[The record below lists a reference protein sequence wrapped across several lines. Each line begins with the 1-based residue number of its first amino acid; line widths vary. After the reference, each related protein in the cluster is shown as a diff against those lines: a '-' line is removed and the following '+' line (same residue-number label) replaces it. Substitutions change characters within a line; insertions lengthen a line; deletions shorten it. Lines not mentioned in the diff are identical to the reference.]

1 MRFLIGGLIV
11 LGLGAVLPAAQR
23 QDDAQTRAIQTVVVP
38 VHGQVSV
45 TTAAIVRRGYAEVRA
60 RGAARLVLDIDTP
73 GGPIK
78 DMREVEMVLATI
90 RQDGVH
96 TAAYVRRQALS
107 AGGYIA
113 LACQEIYVA
122 PGSSLGAITP
132 VASDPV
138 TGQITQIP
146 DDDARSK
153 AYAAMRADV
162 RALVERRGT
171 LRRDVINVVEAMVD
185 PNLRAFELTYE
196 DKAGLTTTE
205 ILFEGDVRR
214 LEAEG
219 TKILSR
225 REFGSRPVVLTA
237 DECVRLGIAK
247 GRHASLDALIR
258 DEYAT
263 TMATTLV
270 LEESWSESAV
280 DWLDG
285 MKLIL
290 FALGFVLLLIE
301 MKTPGFAV
309 PGVLGVAMLGLGM
322 FSSYLVGLADITEI
336 LLLFLGLVALAVEIF
351 VMPGSVVFGAIGFLF
366 VVAAMIL
373 SQQAFVVPG
382 NQRESDILS
391 SNLTNLLLLA
401 LGVIGLFAAYVK
413 FLPRI
418 PFLNRVFLA
427 PPEREQVSP
436 AVAPA
441 ASSLRARI
449 GSTARTVSDLRPAG
463 IVEFV
468 DGTRCDAV
476 SRGEFIAE
484 GQPVKVLD
492 TAYQRVVVEVAGEPG
507 SDPGSDASGGP
518 PSGAAGQVSIGLL
531 FLLLII
537 GLVLVVAEIFFVSMG
552 ALGAASALTLLTA
565 VVLAFTHH
573 GQVVGFLFLS
583 AAAIGAPV
591 VAYFALK
598 ALPNTRLGQQLLLAG
613 PNREDVTR
621 AAAEPD
627 LERYRDQTGVTES
640 VLRPAGIARIA
651 GRRVDVISRGEMI
664 EAGTAV
670 RVINIEGNRV
680 VVAATESKPNP

>member
-11 LGLGAVLPAAQR
+11 LGLGTALPAAQR
-23 QDDAQTRAIQTVVVP
+23 QDDAPRAIQTVVVP
-38 VHGQVSV
+38 VHGPVSV

-60 RGAARLVLDIDTP
+60 RSAARLVLDIDTP

-113 LACQEIYVA
+113 LACQEVYVA

-132 VASDPV
+132 VASDPM

-153 AYAAMRADV
+153 VYAAMRADV

-171 LRRDVINVVEAMVD
+171 MRRDVINVVEAMVD

-196 DKAGLTTTE
+196 DKAGVTTTE

-270 LEESWSESAV
+270 LEENWSESAV
-280 DWLDG
+280 AWLDG

-309 PGVLGVAMLGLGM
+309 PGVLGVALLGLGM
-322 FSSYLVGLADITEI
+322 FSSYLVGLADITEV

-373 SQQAFVVPG
+373 SQQTFVVPG

-401 LGVIGLFAAYVK
+401 LGVIGLFAAYVR
-413 FLPRI
+413 FLPHI
-418 PFLNRVFLA
+418 PFMNRVFLA
-427 PPEREQVSP
+427 PPDRDQVSP

-441 ASSLRARI
+441 ASSLRARL

-463 IVEFV
+463 IVEFA

-476 SRGEFIAE
+476 SRGEYIAE

-492 TAYQRVVVEVAGEPG
+492 TAYQRVVVEAA
-507 SDPGSDASGGP
+507 SDPGSDPNGGTHG
-518 PSGAAGQVSIGLL
+518 GAAGQVSIGLL

-552 ALGAASALTLLTA
+552 ALGAASALALLTA

-670 RVINIEGNRV
+670 RVIHIEGNRV
-680 VVAATESKPNP
+680 VVAATQSNPNP

>member
-1 MRFLIGGLIV
+1 MRFLIGVLIV
-11 LGLGAVLPAAQR
+11 LGLSVALPAAQS
-23 QDDAQTRAIQTVVVP
+23 QDEAKARAIQTVVVP
-38 VHGQVSV
+38 VHGAISV

-60 RGAARLVLDIDTP
+60 RSAARLVLDIDTG

-96 TAAYVRRQALS
+96 TAAFVRRQALS

-122 PGSSLGAITP
+122 PGASLGAITP

-138 TGQITQIP
+138 TGQTTQIP

-171 LRRDVINVVEAMVD
+171 IRRDVLNIVEAMVD

-237 DECVRLGIAK
+237 DECVRLRIAK

-280 DWLDG
+280 AWLDG

-373 SQQAFVVPG
+373 SQQTFVVPG
-382 NQRESDILS
+382 NQTESDILS
-391 SNLTNLLLLA
+391 TNLTNLLLMA
-401 LGVIGLFAAYVK
+401 LGVIGLFAAYIR
-413 FLPRI
+413 FLPHI
-418 PFLNRVFLA
+418 PFMNRVFLA

-436 AVAPA
+436 AAAPA
-441 ASSLRARI
+441 TSSLRARV
-449 GSTARTVSDLRPAG
+449 GSTARAVSDLRPAG
-463 IVEFV
+463 IVEFE

-484 GQPVKVLD
+484 GQQVNVLD
-492 TAYQRVVVEVAGEPG
+492 TAYQRVIVEAGNG
-507 SDPGSDASGGP
+507 TR
-518 PSGAAGQVSIGLL
+518 SGAVGQVSIGLL

-552 ALGAASALTLLTA
+552 ALGAGAALTLLTA

-573 GQVVGFLFLS
+573 GQVVGFLFLT

-664 EAGTAV
+664 EAGIAV